1 MPKTISFHNGT
12 TWSRGHNIRDERYTS
27 KQKHIDTS
35 LTVNNVTICDIPV
48 RQAYEEIFGQAV
60 QEYNDRQKRADRKID
75 CYYDKIK
82 KDKRKH
88 PVYECIVQIGDK
100 DDTGNSAELEK
111 QALIRFAEEWK
122 QRNPNLYLI
131 GAYIHAD
138 EPNGTV
144 HLHCD
149 YIPVAECSRGMK
161 IQNSYD
167 KALQQQGFKSENI
180 HQTAQIAWQERE
192 REALTAICR
201 ELFIDAQHSQGIGKG
216 REYLTPQEYQRTKDR
231 MKEQIETELQPLR
244 DEFQEYAEMQTSIRD
259 VQLDQK
265 KIPFSKR
272 VSVNAAEL
280 NTLTRQARA
289 YTANKQAIITLK
301 QDQQDVEQ
309 GKQELVQG
317 REQLEIDRATFEEE
331 RKKALAVIAE
341 EREKIDTAKI
351 VLNHDEY
358 IKKLLC
364 RIQYLEDEIKILN
377 NRNNDLKLNLDL
389 ERSAVSRVDRTFRST
404 VSEKNE
410 RIKSLER
417 QLQQSDENLSKVYQV
432 LINVVKAVGMLKYDK
447 GKYKISGLS
456 EEQGRLI
463 DAIANYGAYR
473 AEQDSFMDF
482 SKIMQEKIGIS
493 EDMQDFIDKLAPKK
507 NRGRG
512 GMKR

>member
-12 TWSRGHNIRDERYTS
+12 TWSRGHNIRDERYTG
-27 KQKHIDTS
+27 KQEHIDTS
-35 LTVNNVTICDIPV
+35 LTANNVTICDVPV
-48 RQAYEEIFGQAV
+48 RQVYEEIFGQAV

-111 QALIRFAEEWK
+111 QALIRFAEEWE
-122 QRNPNLYLI
+122 QRNPNLYLV

-201 ELFIDAQHSQGIGKG
+201 DLNIDAQHSQGIGKG
-216 REYLTPQEYQRTKDR
+216 REYLTPQEYQRAKDR

-244 DEFQEYAEMQTSIRD
+244 NELQEYAEMQTPIRA
-259 VQLDQK
+259 VQLEQK

-272 VSVNAAEL
+272 VSVNADEL
-280 NTLTRQARA
+280 SMLKRQARA
-289 YTANKQAIITLK
+289 YTANKQAITTLK

-309 GKQELVQG
+309 GKQELAQG
-317 REQLEIDRATFEEE
+317 QEQLKKDRSSFEEE
-331 RKKALAVIAE
+331 RKTALIAINTE
-341 EREKIDTAKI
+341 SEKLRVAMERQRNLNMLLIQTENSLQAEKKKS
-351 VLNHDEY
+351 HD
-358 IKKLLC
+358 
-364 RIQYLEDEIKILN
+364 N
-377 NRNNDLKLNLDL
+377 FVAKLNIQHELGEKEKL
-389 ERSAVSRVDRTFRST
+389 IQELKEELSQCSETLRTTYRVLTS
-404 VSEKNE
+404 
-410 RIKSLER
+410 
-417 QLQQSDENLSKVYQV
+417 
-432 LINVVKAVGMLKYDK
+432 VVKAIGMLKYSDDD
-447 GKYKISGLS
+447 YKASLTNQQS
-456 EEQGRLI
+456 RLI
-463 DAIANYGAYR
+463 DAIRNYSKYWANLYGYPDL
-473 AEQDSFMDF
+473 AEEMRTH
-482 SKIMQEKIGIS
+482 IGIS
-493 EDMQDFIDKLAPKK
+493 DGIQDEIQELMPKK
-507 NRGRG
+507 SRGISLS
-512 GMKR
+512 

>member
-12 TWSRGHNIRDERYTS
+12 VWSRGHNIRDERYTN
-27 KQKHIDTS
+27 KQEHIDKA
-35 LTVNNVTICDIPV
+35 LTEQNVTVRDVPV
-48 RQAYEEIFGQAV
+48 RQAYTEIFGQAV
-60 QEYNDRQKRADRKID
+60 EEYNAKQKRSDRRITD
-75 CYYDKIK
+75 YYNKIK
-82 KDKRKH
+82 QDKRKH

-111 QALIRFAEEWK
+111 QALIRFAEEWG
-122 QRNPNLYLI
+122 QRNPNLYLV

-201 ELFIDAQHSQGIGKG
+201 DLNIDAQHSQGIGKG
-216 REYLTPQEYQRTKDR
+216 RGYLTPQEYQRTKDR

-244 DEFQEYAEMQTSIRD
+244 DELQEYAEMQTSIRD
-259 VQLDQK
+259 VQLEQK

-309 GKQELVQG
+309 SKQELAQD

-331 RKKALAVIAE
+331 REKALAVMAE
-341 EREKIDTAKI
+341 EREKIDVAKI
-351 VLNHDEY
+351 VLNRDEY
-358 IKKLLC
+358 ITKLLC
-364 RIQYLEDEIKILN
+364 RIQYLESEVKILN
-377 NRNNDLKLNLDL
+377 NRNHDLKLNLDL

-404 VSEKNE
+404 VAEKNE
-410 RIKSLER
+410 RIKALEK
-417 QLQQSDENLSKVYQV
+417 QLQQSGESLSEAYQV
-432 LINVVKAVGMLKYDK
+432 LTSVVKAVGMLKYDN
-447 GKYKISGLS
+447 GKYKVSGLS

-463 DAIANYGAYR
+463 DAIANYGSGW
-473 AEQDSFMDF
+473 AEQREFKDLAE
-482 SKIMQEKIGIS
+482 IMQKKIGLSKGIQ
-493 EDMQDFIDKLAPKK
+493 ECIEELTPKK
-507 NRGRG
+507 HINRG
-512 GMKR
+512 GMIR